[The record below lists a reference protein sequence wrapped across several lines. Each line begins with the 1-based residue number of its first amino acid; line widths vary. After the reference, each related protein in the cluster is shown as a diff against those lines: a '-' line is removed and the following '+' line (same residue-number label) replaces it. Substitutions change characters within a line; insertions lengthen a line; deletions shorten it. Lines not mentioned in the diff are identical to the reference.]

1 MVKNKIQARYQSL
14 PIQVKASFWFL
25 ICSFLQHGIAVIT
38 TPIFTRLMSTADYGQ
53 FGVFNSWYEII
64 SIIVGFSLTAGIHVQ
79 GLVKFDTDRRVF
91 SSSLQGLSVTLI
103 FIWCTVYFV
112 FKDFWNQL
120 FSLSTIQM
128 VCMFVI
134 IWSTAVFGFW
144 ANEQRTRYAYR
155 MLVIVTIIY
164 SLISPV
170 LQIMLVLHLEDKCTA
185 RIIGWAVSC
194 LVIFSWMFFQQ
205 LWQGKVFFSEKYWR
219 YALTFNLLLIPHYL
233 SQKVLNCADR
243 IMIQR
248 MIGDS
253 EAGIYNLAYS
263 LALVMAVF
271 NHSLMQALS
280 PWIYQKI
287 KDKQETDIAS
297 IAYYTMILIAG
308 VNLLLILL
316 APEVVAFFAPK
327 EYYDAIWVIPPVAMS
342 VFFMYVYDFY
352 AKFAFY
358 YEKTAEIMI
367 ASISGAVL
375 NMIMNYFF
383 IGKYGYI
390 AAGYTTLLCYMIY
403 AGAHY
408 LFMRKVCRD
417 CCAGRYPLETKKI
430 VLITVPFLILGF
442 LFMLI
447 YRLVIIRCVIIGIGI
462 IAVYFYRQKT
472 LQMINILSNNYFG
485 SR

>member
-1 MVKNKIQARYQSL
+1 MVKNKIQAKYQSL
-14 PIQVKASFWFL
+14 PVQAKASFWFL

-79 GLVKFDTDRRVF
+79 GLVKFDKDRNVF

-103 FIWCTVYFV
+103 FIWCAIYFV

-128 VCMFVI
+128 ICMFII
-134 IWSTAVFGFW
+134 IWSMAAFGFW
-144 ANEQRTRYAYR
+144 ANEQRTCYAYR
-155 MLVIVTIIY
+155 ILVLVTIVY

-170 LQIMLVLHLEDKCTA
+170 LQIVLILHLEDKSTA

-194 LVIFSWMFFQQ
+194 LLIFSWMFFQQ
-205 LWQGKVFFSEKYWR
+205 LWQGKAFFSKKFWR

-233 SQKVLNCADR
+233 SQAVLNCADR

-253 EAGIYNLAYS
+253 EAGIYSHAYS
-263 LALVMAVF
+263 LALVMMLF
-271 NHSLMQALS
+271 NKSLMQALN

-297 IAYYTMILIAG
+297 IAYCTMILVAG
-308 VNLLLILL
+308 VNLFLILL
-316 APEVVAFFAPK
+316 APELVAIFAPK

-358 YEKTAEIMI
+358 YEKTAAIMI

-375 NMIMNYFF
+375 NIIMNYFF
-383 IGKYGYI
+383 IGQYGYI
-390 AAGYTTLLCYMIY
+390 AAGYTTLVCYMIY

-417 CCAGRYPLETKKI
+417 YCAGRYPLETKKI
-430 VLITVPFLILGF
+430 VLITVPFLFLGF